1 MGCLMGGVIADWIT
15 RRTGSVTIGRR
26 SVGVSGFLLGAAGY
40 AAAIYVH
47 SAEAAIAFLALAS
60 GAHDLTLPVLWA
72 TTTDAGGRFGGTAS
86 GFVNFASSLSG
97 MLAPL
102 SAALLERMF
111 GSFHAVF
118 FAAAAMYVLG
128 AALWLIIDPRK
139 SLST

>member
-1 MGCLMGGVIADWIT
+1 MGAI
-15 RRTGSVTIGRR
+15 
-26 SVGVSGFLLGAAGY
+26 GY
-40 AAAIYVH
+40 AAAVLGS
-47 SAEAAIAFLALAS
+47 SAEAAIVFLALAS

-102 SAALLERMF
+102 SAAYLESAF

-118 FAAAAMYVLG
+118 FVAAATVRAWGGIV
-128 AALWLIIDPRK
+128 ARD
-139 SLST
+139 

>member
-1 MGCLMGGVIADWIT
+1 MGGVIADWIT

-26 SVGVSGFLLGAAGY
+26 SVGVSGFLLGAIGY
-40 AAAIYVH
+40 VAAIYAH

-86 GFVNFASSLSG
+86 GFVNLASSLAG

-102 SAALLERMF
+102 SAGVRAYGMVAASLPTC
-111 GSFHAVF
+111 GWD
-118 FAAAAMYVLG
+118 FAG
-128 AALWLIIDPRK
+128 ASWRANHWRPGR
-139 SLST
+139 